1 MKDLVQTESRIPHVA
16 AADPAASTARSSR
29 IEEPIRAAEV
39 VGALSLATD
48 LGTGQPLE
56 HALRTAVLAV
66 RLGELAGASA
76 QELADTYYVAL
87 LHASGCTSNGH
98 EAAQLFGDDIAHRA
112 AFFLI
117 DPTNPAEVL
126 AFYQAHVGAGRP
138 PEVRAA
144 MIEEAIA
151 NAGPR
156 ARAGFATMCE
166 VAQRFAGWLDLGSSI
181 QAALEFVF
189 TRWDGRGFPD
199 ARGEAI
205 PLPMRLL
212 HVARDVSLFLSAAG
226 PDEAQ
231 AVVERRRGAAY
242 EPRLADLATRNLA
255 DMLAEL
261 DETRMWQQAVEIEPF
276 PQIWIAGE
284 RVDAAFTAIAALTG
298 LKSPWL
304 RKHSTGVAELAEAA
318 AWRMGLPAA
327 SVTLVRR
334 AALAHDLGRVG
345 VSNAIWEKPGPLG
358 FGEWER
364 VRLHPHFSERAF
376 AQSPALAPIGILAGS
391 HHERLDGSGYHR
403 GTGGPALDQP
413 ARILAAADCYG
424 AMREARP
431 HRAALDAPA
440 AEAELMREAEEGRLD
455 REAVDAVLAAAGHR
469 VRERLRELPAGLTER
484 ELEVLLVL
492 VRGESNRQIADGLG
506 ISAKTVG
513 HHVEH
518 VYQKA
523 GVRSRAAATLWAF
536 EHNLVHTA

>member
-1 MKDLVQTESRIPHVA
+1 MAGTPGAVEAIPRSR
-16 AADPAASTARSSR
+16 
-29 IEEPIRAAEV
+29 EQPIRAAEL

-76 QELADTYYVAL
+76 QELADTYYIAL
-87 LHASGCTSNGH
+87 LHAAGCTSNGH
-98 EAAQLFGDDIAHRA
+98 EAAQLFGEDIEHRA

-117 DPTNPAEVL
+117 DTTNPAEVL
-126 AFYQAHVGAGRP
+126 AFYRAYVGVGRP

-144 MIEEAIA
+144 IIEDAIA
-151 NAGPR
+151 NAATRSGPS
-156 ARAGFATMCE
+156 FATMCE
-166 VAQRFAGWLDLGSSI
+166 VAQRFAGWLGLGASI
-181 QAALEFVF
+181 QAPLEYVF
-189 TRWDGRGFPD
+189 ARWDGRGFPD
-199 ARGEAI
+199 IRGDAI

-212 HVARDVSLFLSAAG
+212 HVARDISLFLSAAG
-226 PDEAQ
+226 PDEAR
-231 AVVERRRGAAY
+231 AVIERRTGTAY
-242 EPRLADLATRNLA
+242 EPRLADLAARNFADLLA
-255 DMLAEL
+255 DL
-261 DETRMWQQAVEIEPF
+261 DETRMWEQALESEPF
-276 PQIWIAGE
+276 PWLWIADE
-284 RVDAAFTAIAALTG
+284 RVDAAFAAIAALTG

-304 RKHSTGVAELAEAA
+304 REHSTGVAELAEAA
-318 AWRMGLPAA
+318 AWRVGLPAR

-364 VRLHPHFSERAF
+364 VRLHPHFTERAF
-376 AQSPALAPIGILAGS
+376 AQSTALAPIGILAGS

-403 GTGGPALDQP
+403 GTRGAALDQA

-431 HRAALDAPA
+431 YRAALDAPA
-440 AEAELMREAEEGRLD
+440 AEADLLREAGEGRLD
-455 REAVDAVLAAAGHR
+455 PEAVDAVLNAAGHR
-469 VRERLRELPAGLTER
+469 VRERPRELPAGLTER

-492 VRGESNRQIADGLG
+492 VRGESNQAIAEDLG

-513 HHVEH
+513 HHVQH
-518 VYQKA
+518 VYEKA

-536 EHNLVHTA
+536 ENDLVRAG

>member
-1 MKDLVQTESRIPHVA
+1 MPPSAE
-16 AADPAASTARSSR
+16 RS
-29 IEEPIRAAEV
+29 IRAAEV

-76 QELADTYYVAL
+76 RELADTYYVAL

-117 DPTNPAEVL
+117 DTTNPGEVL
-126 AFYQAHVGAGRP
+126 AFYRSHVGAGRS
-138 PEVRAA
+138 PEDRAT
-144 MIEEAIA
+144 MIDEAIA

-156 ARAGFATMCE
+156 ARDAFATMCE

-181 QAALEFVF
+181 QAALEYVF
-189 TRWDGRGFPD
+189 ARWDGRGFPD
-199 ARGEAI
+199 ARGDAI

-226 PDEAQ
+226 PDEAR
-231 AVVERRRGAAY
+231 AVVERRTGTAY
-242 EPRLADLATRNLA
+242 EPRLAGLAARNFADL
-255 DMLAEL
+255 LAEL
-261 DETRMWQQAVEIEPF
+261 DETRMWEQALEIEPF
-276 PQIWIAGE
+276 PQIRIAGE
-284 RVDAAFTAIAALTG
+284 RVDAAFVAIAALTG

-304 RKHSTGVAELAEAA
+304 REHSTGVAELAEAA

-403 GTGGPALDQP
+403 GTRGPALDQA
-413 ARILAAADCYG
+413 ARILATADCYG

-431 HRAALDAPA
+431 YRPALDAPA

-455 REAVDAVLAAAGHR
+455 PEAVDAVLAAAGHR
-469 VRERLRELPAGLTER
+469 VRERSRELPAGLTER

-492 VRGESNRQIADGLG
+492 VRGESNQEIAEDLG

-513 HHVEH
+513 HHVQH

-536 EHNLVHTA
+536 EHDLVRAG

>member
-1 MKDLVQTESRIPHVA
+1 MATGV
-16 AADPAASTARSSR
+16 
-29 IEEPIRAAEV
+29 EEPIRAAEV

-66 RLGELAGASA
+66 RLGELAGAST

-98 EAAQLFGDDIAHRA
+98 EAAQLFGEDIEHRA

-117 DPTNPAEVL
+117 DTTKPAEVL
-126 AFYQAHVGAGRP
+126 AFYRAHVGAGRA

-144 MIEEAIA
+144 MIESVIA
-151 NAGPR
+151 TAGGPR
-156 ARAGFATMCE
+156 ARDSFATMCE
-166 VAQRFAGWLDLGSSI
+166 VAQRFAGWLELGSGI
-181 QAALEFVF
+181 QAALEYVF
-189 TRWDGRGFPD
+189 ARWDGKGFPD
-199 ARGEAI
+199 VHGDEI

-212 HVARDVSLFLSAAG
+212 HLGRDISLFLSAGG
-226 PDEAQ
+226 PDEARG
-231 AVVERRRGAAY
+231 VVERRAGEAY
-242 EPRLADLATRNLA
+242 EPRLAKLALANFDDL
-255 DMLAEL
+255 LAEI
-261 DETRMWQQAVEIEPF
+261 DEARMWEQAVEAEPF
-276 PQIWIAGE
+276 PKIWIAGE
-284 RVDAAFTAIAALTG
+284 RVDAAFSAIAALTG

-304 RKHSTGVAELAEAA
+304 REHSTGVAELAEAA
-318 AWRMGLPAA
+318 AWRLDLDEPT
-327 SVTLVRR
+327 VTRVRR
-334 AALAHDLGRVG
+334 AALAHDLGRIG

-376 AQSPALAPIGILAGS
+376 AQSPALAPIGLLAGS

-403 GTGGPALDQP
+403 GTRGSDLDQQ
-413 ARILAAADCYG
+413 ARILAAADCYA

-440 AEAELMREAEEGRLD
+440 AEAELLREVDEERLD
-455 REAVDAVLAAAGHR
+455 AGAVDAVLAAAGHR
-469 VRERLRELPAGLTER
+469 VQERPRGLPAGLTER

-492 VRGESNRQIADGLG
+492 VHGRSNQEIAEDLG

-513 HHVEH
+513 HHVQH
-518 VYQKA
+518 VYEKA

-536 EHNLVHTA
+536 ENDLVRSA